1 MVNPFR
7 IDLILG
13 DVENLLRETNH
24 RLENIEKLLE
34 FLLLPPE
41 LKDYKRGEALRRKKL
56 DDQPL

>member
-13 DVENLLRETNH
+13 DVEDLLRETNH
-24 RLENIEKLLE
+24 KLENIEKLLE

-41 LKDYKRGEALRRKKL
+41 LKEYKKGEALRRKKL
-56 DDQPL
+56 

>member
-56 DDQPL
+56 DD